1 MIHLIRKLYFEGTTS
16 ARTTKEKSLD
26 EIVGDLIES
35 VEEEEGFKKYLY
47 CDKKHKVI
55 HNLKKHII
63 KEHKTRVPHQWLSE
77 EDVMKEYIS
86 EISDRV
92 DNFKEAFDKMNK
104 EFGVTVTP
112 KSATTKSLRQ
122 FISRYIK
129 E

>member
-1 MIHLIRKLYFEGTTS
+1 MIHLIRKLFFERTTS
-16 ARTTKEKSLD
+16 ARTTTEKSLD

-47 CDKKHKVI
+47 CEKKYKVI

-112 KSATTKSLRQ
+112 KVQRPSH
-122 FISRYIK
+122 
-129 E
+129 